1 MIVYSFDPTS
11 MEFVGVTDAFESP
24 LEPGVFLLPANSTE
38 VAPPDFDNVTQ
49 FCAFNGTDW
58 TLTDRPL
65 PEPDPVPTPE
75 EIHAVKVSAL
85 LNERV
90 QLLYSSDWMIIRHQ
104 DELLAGAT
112 PTLTATKLKAVLD
125 YRQAL
130 RDLPKADGFPEC
142 SLPVLMWP
150 TSP

>member
-1 MIVYSFDPTS
+1 MIVFSYNPES
-11 MEFVGVTDAFESP
+11 MEFVGIADAFESP

-38 VAPPDFDNVTQ
+38 VAPPDFDSVTQ
-49 FCAFNGTDW
+49 ICTFNGTGW
-58 TLTDRPL
+58 TITNRPL
-65 PEPDPVPTPE
+65 PDPDPIPIPE
-75 EIHAVKVSAL
+75 EIYAAKVSAM
-85 LNERV
+85 LNGRV

-130 RDLPKADGFPEC
+130 RDLPTADGFPEC
-142 SLPVLMWP
+142 SMPVLTWP

>member
-1 MIVYSFDPTS
+1 MIVYSFDPTN
-11 MEFVGVTDAFESP
+11 MEFIGVADAFESP

-49 FCAFNGTDW
+49 ICTFNGADW
-58 TLTDRPL
+58 ILTERPL

-75 EIHAVKVSAL
+75 EIQAAKVSAL

-90 QLLYSSDWMIIRHQ
+90 QLLNSSDWMIIRHQ
-104 DELLAGAT
+104 DELLAGVT

-130 RDLPKADGFPEC
+130 RDLPTADGFPEC
-142 SLPVLMWP
+142 SLPVLPWP